1 MRSCPHRSEINRDLQ
16 QRIPVCFSE
25 LFSSDYLRVWRV
37 TQQRLPAISAS
48 YSPSECLRFLAGFSA
63 AIACGLQRVT
73 SAAITS
79 AFQRTIQQRLHVVFS
94 GLLSSNCLWSSAN
107 YSAAIT
113 CGLQRT
119 IQQRLSMV
127 FSELFS
133 SDCKGFQRTFQQRL
147 PVVFSELSSQRLQ
160 GFLAGFSAAIV
171 LRFFSELFS
180 GDCL

>member
-1 MRSCPHRSEINRDLQ
+1 MRFSAALQLSVVFLVMWSCPHRSEINRDLQ
-16 QRIPVCFSE
+16 QQIPVCFSE
-25 LFSSDYLRVWRV
+25 LFSSDYLQFWRV
-37 TQQRLPAISAS
+37 TQQRLPANSAS

-79 AFQRTIQQRLHVVFS
+79 AFQRTIQQRLQGFS
-94 GLLSSNCLWSSAN
+94 ADF
-107 YSAAIT
+107 SAAIA
-113 CGLQRT
+113 R
-119 IQQRLSMV
+119 
-127 FSELFS
+127 
-133 SDCKGFQRTFQQRL
+133 
-147 PVVFSELSSQRLQ
+147 VFSELSSQRLQ